1 MRLALSVTLDTTNR
15 TDIVS
20 STVASHQR
28 QQIVKLVLQTT
39 FERVIVHALRVI
51 LVTSYKELP
60 VFRTI
65 VIQVLRVRD
74 VRLV

>member
-1 MRLALSVTLDTTNR
+1 MRHALIVILDTTNR
-15 TDIVS
+15 TVIVL

>member
-28 QQIVKLVLQTT
+28 QQIARLALQMS
-39 FERVIVHALRVI
+39 FERVIEHVLHVI
-51 LVTSYKELP
+51 LDTSYKDLP
-60 VFRTI
+60 AFRSI
-65 VIQVLRVRD
+65 VRRVLRVQD